1 MSASSNNSME
11 TVSFRRFLSYIY
23 AYEDDTKLRNVGFA
37 KVEVRPPRVRF
48 QITVSGIQIGR
59 AHV

>member
-1 MSASSNNSME
+1 MSESLNNTME

-37 KVEVRPPRVRF
+37 KVEVRAQRVRLDRKS
-48 QITVSGIQIGR
+48 V
-59 AHV
+59 V